1 MNKDLIVGLIV
12 MFVPLFVAGYLMLRK
27 QPGIFRMFMAMLLV
41 GLGYLTLTGAVNDIG
56 ATILG
61 KKDQMMKDRAMAPAA
76 APAAAAAGAK

>member
-12 MFVPLFVAGYLMLRK
+12 MFVPLFVAGYLMLRR

-61 KKDQMMKDRAMAPAA
+61 KKERMMAPAPVPA
-76 APAAAAAGAK
+76 TAPAPAK

>member
-41 GLGYLTLTGAVNDIG
+41 GLGYLSMTGAVNDIG
-56 ATILG
+56 SQVLG
-61 KKDQMMKDRAMAPAA
+61 KKDQVMAPAPVPAA
-76 APAAAAAGAK
+76 APAK

>member
-27 QPGIFRMFMAMLLV
+27 QPGIFRMFIAMLLV

-56 ATILG
+56 AQVLG
-61 KKDQMMKDRAMAPAA
+61 KKDQMMMAPAPVQAA
-76 APAAAAAGAK
+76 APAPAK

>member
-56 ATILG
+56 AQILG
-61 KKDQMMKDRAMAPAA
+61 KKDQMMAPVAAPPPAA
-76 APAAAAAGAK
+76 APAPAY

>member
-41 GLGYLTLTGAVNDIG
+41 GLGYLTLTGAVSDIG
-56 ATILG
+56 SQVLG
-61 KKDQMMKDRAMAPAA
+61 KKDQMMAPAPVPAA
-76 APAAAAAGAK
+76 APAPAK